1 MDYREF
7 IDQFSILTEEEK
19 HYQHLFEEGRLPRRP
34 EHVRGD
40 GNPVTLGE
48 ELLAS
53 GRDVVVRK
61 HPCFLPEY
69 PHDHEF
75 LEIEVVAKGSCS
87 QEIYGSHVL
96 MREGDALLIAPHT
109 YHAIGVFSATAI
121 ILNVLIRIE
130 SLRDSLGFAPREGAL
145 GEFFALLGS
154 QSETP
159 GCVLVHDCAN
169 AFPLVGEMAAAEGTL
184 SRLRLAEFFYR
195 LGFHTGEAL
204 VSSDEKS
211 LRLARLLSRIRE
223 SGGAVSL
230 KELSDEVHITPT
242 YLSALIHQ
250 ETGMTFSQIA
260 CKERIALACSLLKS
274 GLACKVVASRLG
286 MHPERFCRFFRAVMG
301 TSPGRWK
308 TSG

>member
-1 MDYREF
+1 MDYQGF
-7 IDQFSILTEEEK
+7 IDQFSILTEEES
-19 HYQHLFEEGRLPRRP
+19 HYQRLFERGRLPQRP
-34 EHVRGD
+34 EHLQGA

-48 ELLAS
+48 ELFS
-53 GRDVVVRK
+53 CGRDVVVRK

-75 LEIEVVAKGSCS
+75 LEIEVVARGSCS

-96 MREGDALLIAPHT
+96 MHEGDVLLIAPRT
-109 YHAIGVFSATAI
+109 YHAIGVFCATSI
-121 ILNVLIRIE
+121 ILNVLVRVE
-130 SLRDSLGFAPREGAL
+130 SLRDSLGFATHEGAL
-145 GEFFALLGS
+145 GKFFELLGS
-154 QSETP
+154 RSEEP
-159 GCVLVHDCAN
+159 GCVLVHDCAD
-169 AFPLVGEMAAAEGTL
+169 AFPLVGEMAMAEGVL

-195 LGFHTGEAL
+195 LGFHTDEAL

-211 LRLARLLSRIRE
+211 LRLARLLFRIRE

-230 KELSDEVHITPT
+230 KELSDEVHLTPT

-250 ETGMTFSQIA
+250 ETGMTFSQIVYR
-260 CKERIALACSLLKS
+260 ERISIACSLLKS

-286 MHPERFCRFFRAVMG
+286 MHPERFCRFFRAGMG

-308 TSG
+308 TSV

>member
-1 MDYREF
+1 MDYQEF

-19 HYQHLFEEGRLPRRP
+19 HYQRLFEEGRLPQRP
-34 EHVRGD
+34 EHLQGD

-48 ELLAS
+48 ELFSS

-75 LEIEVVAKGSCS
+75 LEIEVVARGSCS

-96 MREGDALLIAPHT
+96 MREGDVLLIAPRT
-109 YHAIGVFSATAI
+109 YHAIGVFSPTAV
-121 ILNVLIRIE
+121 ILNVLVRVE
-130 SLRDSLGFAPREGAL
+130 ALRDSLGFATREGAL
-145 GEFFALLGS
+145 GKFFELLDS
-154 QSETP
+154 RSETP
-159 GCVLVHDCAN
+159 GCVLAHDCAD
-169 AFPLVGEMAAAEGTL
+169 AFFLVGEMATAEGAL

-195 LGFHTGEAL
+195 LGFHGGETL

-230 KELSDEVHITPT
+230 KELSSEVHITPT
-242 YLSALIHQ
+242 YLSSLVHQ
-250 ETGMTFSQIA
+250 ETGMTFSQIVSR
-260 CKERIALACSLLKS
+260 ERIALACSLLKS

-286 MHPERFCRFFRAVMG
+286 MHPERFCRFFRSVMG

-308 TSG
+308 TSV